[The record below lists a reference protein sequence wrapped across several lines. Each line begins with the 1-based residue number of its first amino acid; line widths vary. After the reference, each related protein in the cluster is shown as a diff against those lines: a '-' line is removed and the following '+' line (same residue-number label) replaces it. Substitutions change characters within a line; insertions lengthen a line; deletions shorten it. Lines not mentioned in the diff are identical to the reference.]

1 MNATLAHLMIFL
13 CTLASAASAQIT
25 VFAASS
31 TTEAMKEIGKCFTEE
46 TGNKVRFNF
55 ASSGTLARQIEA
67 GAPADVFISA
77 NIEWMD
83 HLEKRHAIQTSSRFN
98 LAKNALVL
106 IAPKGSGLA
115 FDGAITGRV
124 AVGEF
129 NSVPVGIYA
138 KEALEHMGW
147 LDALK
152 PNLVM
157 GANARIALMYVERG
171 EAAAGIVYAT
181 DARAS
186 EKVVVIGTFPEES
199 HSPILYPAAA
209 CSENEAARVFMHFLQ
224 SPEVK
229 SILNK
234 HGFK

>member
-1 MNATLAHLMIFL
+1 MNAILPHLVVCI
-13 CTLASAASAQIT
+13 CALASTVTAQIT

-31 TTEAMKEIGKCFTEE
+31 MTGAIKEIGACFTENTGE
-46 TGNKVRFNF
+46 TVRFNF

-77 NIEWMD
+77 NIKWMD
-83 HLEKRHAIQTSSRFN
+83 HLEQKSAIRKDTRINMAANS
-98 LAKNALVL
+98 LVL
-106 IAPKGSGLA
+106 IAPKGSSLA
-115 FDGAITGRV
+115 FDGHIQGRV

-129 NSVPVGIYA
+129 NSVPAGIYA
-138 KEALEHMGW
+138 KEALEHMDW
-147 LDALK
+147 LDALR

-157 GANARIALMYVERG
+157 GANARTSLIYVERG

-186 EKVVVIGTFPEES
+186 DKVVVIGTFPAES
-199 HSPILYPAAA
+199 HSPIIYPAAA
-209 CSENEAARVFMHFLQ
+209 CSGKPETAAFMAFLQ
-224 SPEVK
+224 SAEAK
-229 SILNK
+229 SILDK